1 MSYSIISFDL
11 CGTIADCRAY
21 DELWYRVIP
30 ELYSEKRGINFNESM
45 DKIMGLYRSVGPLSL
60 NWYRPSYW
68 IDRLSLDL
76 DLYRM
81 KVKDLHVKVNE
92 DLVNMVRK
100 DHRVILATNVATEV
114 LELTVNL
121 KLFDNIYSCIDM
133 GRPTK
138 DEAFWKSV
146 IKSEG
151 EKPYKILHM
160 GDNYVYDYLI
170 PSIMGIRSR
179 ITSFEK
185 VSRDLQRELYANV
198 ISH

>member
-1 MSYSIISFDL
+1 LSYSIISFDL

-30 ELYSEKRGINFNESM
+30 ELYSEKSGIKFDESL
-45 DKIMGLYRSVGPLSL
+45 DKIKMLYRSVGPLSP

-68 IDRLSLDL
+68 INKLSLDADKYRRKVM
-76 DLYRM
+76 DLN
-81 KVKDLHVKVNE
+81 VKINE

-138 DEAFWKSV
+138 DEVFWKYI

-151 EKPYKILHM
+151 EKPYKIFHI

-170 PSIMGIRSR
+170 PSVAGIRSR

-185 VSRDLQRELYANV
+185 AGRDLQRELYTKV